1 MEIRSLHCL
10 SVDLIKFIVH
20 HQSTQL
26 KIISGDV
33 EPSYGKIFKSPANLR
48 LSFLRQEFLD
58 HIDPSRS
65 LLDEILS
72 VFSEELSILQGI
84 ELLEAKIRSCVDNSV
99 LERLLNE
106 FHDLNNN
113 AKALRTDH
121 VRPKA
126 VKAALLLG
134 FNEDDLGR
142 KMSHFSGGWKMRAGL
157 AKILCQDP

>member
-1 MEIRSLHCL
+1 MVI
-10 SVDLIKFIVH
+10 DLLKIIVFR
-20 HQSTQL
+20 QSTQL
-26 KIISGDV
+26 KIISGDL

-58 HIDPSRS
+58 HIDPNRS

-72 VFSEELSILQGI
+72 VFSEEISILQRI
-84 ELLEAKIRSCVDNSV
+84 EHLESKISDSVDTSM
-99 LERLLNE
+99 LESLLNE
-106 FHDLNNN
+106 FHDLNKK

-134 FNEDDLGR
+134 FSEDDLGR